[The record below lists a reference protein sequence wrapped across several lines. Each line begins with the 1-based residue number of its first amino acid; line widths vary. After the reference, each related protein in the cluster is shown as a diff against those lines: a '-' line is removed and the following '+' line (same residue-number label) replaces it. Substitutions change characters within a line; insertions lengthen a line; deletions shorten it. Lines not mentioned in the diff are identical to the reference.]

1 MIIQKGVLLRSV
13 ILLLLAI
20 ALVVS
25 LPALAQR
32 NPATA
37 SSPPAVHEVNRDVA
51 LKQAAT
57 ARTRR
62 LVALLQPEAKAKL
75 DLAARA
81 LLVRLISGPKN
92 ANSFVLAQQEVRN
105 KFPQLTR
112 KQSNLLSFYVLTEG
126 ARILSNP
133 DELKGKTDDMANM
146 QEVDMQTALQKTQQD
161 IDQLG
166 DIMKEIYDTEES
178 VIRNMKP

>member
-1 MIIQKGVLLRSV
+1 M
-13 ILLLLAI
+13 
-20 ALVVS
+20 
-25 LPALAQR
+25 
-32 NPATA
+32 
-37 SSPPAVHEVNRDVA
+37 
-51 LKQAAT
+51 
-57 ARTRR
+57 
-62 LVALLQPEAKAKL
+62 
-75 DLAARA
+75 
-81 LLVRLISGPKN
+81 
-92 ANSFVLAQQEVRN
+92 
-105 KFPQLTR
+105 
-112 KQSNLLSFYVLTEG
+112 TEG